1 MMGQRTTK
9 AAARRSSRGTSLVG
23 STAFAVSAL
32 VLSSGLAAWMVGI
45 DPTAW
50 LHGPALANT
59 TASLNFDDR
68 FGSRSTINTA
78 SLYYP
83 LRRGFRS
90 SRGDFN
96 SEFGQIEDALAG
108 QLRDTQTELPTSQ
121 PAMASVAATTTTAAS
136 AVPMPRSRPAEANLL
151 ARNDQPPQAPVQQV
165 DNRTFLQKIA
175 DLMPGKLHLA
185 SIDPNDGLLSGPSP
199 DLGALG
205 YDSTTA
211 VYDISGRIVYMP
223 DGTKFEAHS
232 GLGNLLDDPSH
243 VNARNAGATP
253 PGVYEMKPREKLFH
267 GVPALRMTPVD
278 GSDTFGRVGLLVHSY
293 MLGPNGDSNGCISV
307 KHYDK
312 FLQAYRSGTIKRI
325 AVVVSIKDVK
335 SASTRAAS
343 NS

>member
-1 MMGQRTTK
+1 M
-9 AAARRSSRGTSLVG
+9 SLVG

-32 VLSSGLAAWMVGI
+32 VLSSGLAAWVVGI
-45 DPTAW
+45 DPTSW
-50 LHGPALANT
+50 LHGSALANT
-59 TASLNFDDR
+59 TASLSFDDR
-68 FGSRSTINTA
+68 FGSRSTINTS

-121 PAMASVAATTTTAAS
+121 PATASVAATAAPATS
-136 AVPMPRSRPAEANLL
+136 TVPMPRSRPAEANLL
-151 ARNDQPPQAPVQQV
+151 ARNDQAPVPQPAPVQQG

-175 DLMPGKLHLA
+175 DMMPGKLQLA
-185 SIDPNDGLLSGPSP
+185 SLDPNDGLLSGPSP

-211 VYDISGRIVYMP
+211 VYDITGRIVYMP

-232 GLGNLLDDPSH
+232 GLGNLLDDPAH

-253 PGVYEMKPREKLFH
+253 PGIYEMKPREKLFH

-278 GSDTFGRVGLLVHSY
+278 GSETFGRVGLLVHSY

-325 AVVVSIKDVK
+325 AVVISIKDTQ
-335 SASTRAAS
+335 SASSRSPS

>member
-1 MMGQRTTK
+1 MGQRTTK
-9 AAARRSSRGTSLVG
+9 AAARKSSRGVSLVG

-32 VLSSGLAAWMVGI
+32 VLSSGLAAWVVGI

-50 LHGPALANT
+50 LHGPAFANT

-68 FGSRSTINTA
+68 FGARSTINTA

-108 QLRDTQTELPTSQ
+108 QLRDTQTEPYVSQ
-121 PAMASVAATTTTAAS
+121 PATASVAAATPTTS
-136 AVPMPRSRPAEANLL
+136 SVPMPRSRPAEANLL
-151 ARNDQPPQAPVQQV
+151 ARADQPPPPQAPVQQG

-175 DLMPGKLHLA
+175 DMMPGKIQLA
-185 SIDPNDGLLSGPSP
+185 SVDPNDGLLSGPSL
-199 DLGALG
+199 DLGKLG

-211 VYDISGRIVYMP
+211 VYDITGRIVYMP

-253 PGVYEMKPREKLFH
+253 PGIYEMKPREKLFH

-278 GSDTFGRVGLLVHSY
+278 GSETFGRVGLLVHSY

-312 FLQAYRSGTIKRI
+312 FLQAYRSGMIKRI
-325 AVVVSIKDVK
+325 AVVINIKDVQ

>member
-1 MMGQRTTK
+1 MGQRTTK
-9 AAARRSSRGTSLVG
+9 AAGRGLSRGISLVG
-23 STAFAVSAL
+23 STAFAVGAL
-32 VLSSGLAAWMVGI
+32 ALSSAFAAWMVGL

-50 LHGPALANT
+50 LHGPAFANT
-59 TASLNFDDR
+59 SAALTFDDR
-68 FGSRSTINTA
+68 FGSRSTLSSA

-83 LRRGFRS
+83 SRRGVRS
-90 SRGDFN
+90 DRGDFQ
-96 SEFGQIEDALAG
+96 SEFGHIEDALAG
-108 QLRDTQTELPTSQ
+108 QLRESQTDLPSQ
-121 PAMASVAATTTTAAS
+121 SAAAAG
-136 AVPMPRSRPAEANLL
+136 AGVPMPRARPAEANLL
-151 ARNDQPPQAPVQQV
+151 ARNDQSPPPVPVQQA
-165 DNRTFLQKIA
+165 DNRTFLQKVA
-175 DLMPGKLHLA
+175 DMMPGKLQLA
-185 SIDPNDGLLSGPSP
+185 SLDPNGGLLSGPSP

-211 VYDISGRIVYMP
+211 VYDITARVVYMP

-307 KHYDK
+307 KNYDR
-312 FLQAYRSGTIKRI
+312 FLQAYRSGTIRRI
-325 AVVVSIKDVK
+325 AVVINVQDTQ
-335 SASTRAAS
+335 SASTRSPS

>member
-1 MMGQRTTK
+1 M
-9 AAARRSSRGTSLVG
+9 SLVG

-32 VLSSGLAAWMVGI
+32 VLSSGLAAWVVGI
-45 DPTAW
+45 DPTSW
-50 LHGPALANT
+50 LHGSALANT
-59 TASLNFDDR
+59 TASLSFDDR
-68 FGSRSTINTA
+68 FGSRSTINTS

-121 PAMASVAATTTTAAS
+121 PATASVAATAAPATS
-136 AVPMPRSRPAEANLL
+136 TVPMPRSRPAEANLL
-151 ARNDQPPQAPVQQV
+151 ARNDQAPVPQPAPVQQG

-175 DLMPGKLHLA
+175 DMMPGKLQLA
-185 SIDPNDGLLSGPSP
+185 SLDPNDGLLSGPSP

-211 VYDISGRIVYMP
+211 VYDITGRIVYMP

-232 GLGNLLDDPSH
+232 GLGNLLDDPAH

-253 PGVYEMKPREKLFH
+253 PGIYEMKPREKLFH

-278 GSDTFGRVGLLVHSY
+278 GSETFGRVGLLVHRY

-325 AVVVSIKDVK
+325 AVVISIKDTQ
-335 SASTRAAS
+335 SASSRSPS

>member
-1 MMGQRTTK
+1 M
-9 AAARRSSRGTSLVG
+9 SLVG
-23 STAFAVSAL
+23 STTLAVTAL
-32 VLSSGLAAWMVGI
+32 VLSSGLAAWMVGV

-59 TASLNFDDR
+59 SAALSFDDR
-68 FGSRSTINTA
+68 FGSRSTINSA

-83 LRRGFRS
+83 SRRGFLS
-90 SRGDFN
+90 NRGDFN
-96 SEFGQIEDALAG
+96 SEFDQIEDALAG
-108 QLRDTQTELPTSQ
+108 QLRNTQTDLPSQ
-121 PAMASVAATTTTAAS
+121 PMTASAVATTT
-136 AVPMPRSRPAEANLL
+136 VPMPRSRPAEANNLV
-151 ARNDQPPQAPVQQV
+151 ARNDQPLPPPMPVPVQRA
-165 DNRTFLQKIA
+165 DNRTFLQKLA
-175 DLMPGKLHLA
+175 DMVPGKLQLA
-185 SIDPNDGLLSGPSP
+185 SLDPNDGLSGPSP

-211 VYDISGRIVYMP
+211 VYDITGRIVYMP

-232 GLGNLLDDPSH
+232 GLGSLLDDPAH
-243 VNARNAGATP
+243 VKARNAGATP
-253 PGVYEMKPREKLFH
+253 PGTYEMKPREKLFH

-312 FLQAYRSGTIKRI
+312 FLQAYRSGMIRRI
-325 AVVVSIKDVK
+325 AVVISIKDVQA
-335 SASTRAAS
+335 ASTRAPS

>member
-1 MMGQRTTK
+1 MGQRTTK
-9 AAARRSSRGTSLVG
+9 AAGRGLSRGISLVG
-23 STAFAVSAL
+23 STAFAVGAL
-32 VLSSGLAAWMVGI
+32 ALSSAFAAWMVGL
-45 DPTAW
+45 DPTGW
-50 LHGPALANT
+50 LHGPAFANT
-59 TASLNFDDR
+59 SAALTFDDR
-68 FGSRSTINTA
+68 FGSRSTLSSA

-83 LRRGFRS
+83 SRRGVRS
-90 SRGDFN
+90 DRGDFK

-108 QLRDTQTELPTSQ
+108 QLRESQTDLPSQ
-121 PAMASVAATTTTAAS
+121 TAAGP
-136 AVPMPRSRPAEANLL
+136 AVTGVPMPRSRPAEANLL
-151 ARNDQPPQAPVQQV
+151 ARNDQPPPPPAAPVQQV
-165 DNRTFLQKIA
+165 DNRTFFQKVA
-175 DLMPGKLHLA
+175 DMMPGKLQLA
-185 SIDPNDGLLSGPSP
+185 SLDPNGGLLSGPSP

-211 VYDISGRIVYMP
+211 VYDITARVVYMP

-307 KHYDK
+307 KNYDR
-312 FLQAYRSGTIKRI
+312 FLQAYRSGMIRRI
-325 AVVVSIKDVK
+325 AVVISVQDTQ
-335 SASTRAAS
+335 SASTHSPS

>member
-1 MMGQRTTK
+1 M
-9 AAARRSSRGTSLVG
+9 
-23 STAFAVSAL
+23 SAL
-32 VLSSGLAAWMVGI
+32 VLSSGLAAWVVGI
-45 DPTAW
+45 DPTSW
-50 LHGPALANT
+50 LHGSALANT
-59 TASLNFDDR
+59 TASLSFDDR
-68 FGSRSTINTA
+68 FGSRSTINTS

-121 PAMASVAATTTTAAS
+121 PATASVAATAAPATS
-136 AVPMPRSRPAEANLL
+136 TVPMPRSRPAEANLL
-151 ARNDQPPQAPVQQV
+151 ARNDQAPVPQPAPVQQG

-175 DLMPGKLHLA
+175 DMMPGKLQLA
-185 SIDPNDGLLSGPSP
+185 SLDPNDGLLSGPSP

-211 VYDISGRIVYMP
+211 VYDITGRIVYMP

-232 GLGNLLDDPSH
+232 GLGNLLDDPAH

-253 PGVYEMKPREKLFH
+253 PGIYEMKPREKLFH

-278 GSDTFGRVGLLVHSY
+278 GSETFGRVGLLVHSY

-325 AVVVSIKDVK
+325 AVVISIKDTQ
-335 SASTRAAS
+335 SASSRSPS

>member
-1 MMGQRTTK
+1 MGQRTTK
-9 AAARRSSRGTSLVG
+9 AAGRGLSRGISLVG
-23 STAFAVSAL
+23 STAFAVGAL
-32 VLSSGLAAWMVGI
+32 ALSSAFAAWMVGL
-45 DPTAW
+45 DPTGW
-50 LHGPALANT
+50 LHGPAFANT
-59 TASLNFDDR
+59 SAALTFDDR
-68 FGSRSTINTA
+68 FGSRSTLNSA

-83 LRRGFRS
+83 SRRGVRS
-90 SRGDFN
+90 DRGDFK

-108 QLRDTQTELPTSQ
+108 QLRESQTDLPSQ
-121 PAMASVAATTTTAAS
+121 TAAGP
-136 AVPMPRSRPAEANLL
+136 AVTGVPMPRSRPAEANLL
-151 ARNDQPPQAPVQQV
+151 ARNDQPPPPPAAPVQQV
-165 DNRTFLQKIA
+165 DNRTFFQKVA
-175 DLMPGKLHLA
+175 DMMPGKLQLA
-185 SIDPNDGLLSGPSP
+185 SLDPNGGLLSGPSP

-211 VYDISGRIVYMP
+211 VYDITARVVYMP

-232 GLGNLLDDPSH
+232 GLGNLLDDPAH

-307 KHYDK
+307 KNYDR
-312 FLQAYRSGTIKRI
+312 FLQAYRSGMIRRI
-325 AVVVSIKDVK
+325 AVVISVQDTQ
-335 SASTRAAS
+335 SASTHSPS